1 MKKPDKSLC
10 PYKWLAAVF
19 VLLLIAYGV
28 LAVIYGL
35 EQNAFRLPEASAL
48 PRAGGLMMCRRSA

>member
-1 MKKPDKSLC
+1 MKKRNNSGLG
-10 PYKWLAAVF
+10 PYKWLAAAF

-35 EQNAFRLPEASAL
+35 EQNTFRLPAAPAL
-48 PRAGGLMMCRRSA
+48 PRAMGG